1 MKKFNYEP
9 LIEKEEKIMI
19 DFTKLLGV
27 TPTEIIAKDRT
38 MSISV
43 IRHLYCK
50 LRYEMHRVNY
60 ATIAKEIGR
69 SPNGVSKGVDRVN
82 DLLFTKETNVESM
95 WNKVK
100 CIPCAHSR
108 LALVSACPS
117 LAVDYSIKLDLHF
130 IGACPDAFRE
140 CEYKHLSESI
150 C

>member
-19 DFTKLLGV
+19 DFTTLLGV
-27 TPTEIIAKDRT
+27 TPMEMIAKDKT
-38 MSISV
+38 MRITI

-50 LRYEMHRVNY
+50 LRYEMHGKTY
-60 ATIAKEIGR
+60 ATIAQEIDR
-69 SPNGVSKGVDRVN
+69 SRKAVSDGIKRVN
-82 DLLFTKETNVESM
+82 DLLFTKEITVELM

-100 CIPCAHSR
+100 CIPCAYSR

>member
-9 LIEKEEKIMI
+9 LIEKEEKIMLE
-19 DFTKLLGV
+19 FTTLLGV
-27 TPTEIIAKDRT
+27 TPTEIISKDRT
-38 MSISV
+38 MRISV
-43 IRHLYCK
+43 IRNLYCK
-50 LRYEMHRVNY
+50 LRYEMHGVNY

-100 CIPCAHSR
+100 CIPCAYSR
-108 LALVSACPS
+108 LAQVSACPS
-117 LAVDYSIKLDLHF
+117 LDVDYSINLDLHF
-130 IGACPDAFRE
+130 IGAYPDASRE

-150 C
+150 S